1 VAVDITQERAAD
13 RQEMDEVS
21 SVRHP
26 WSVDRWGRL
35 LAGLAVLPFATLGI
49 CHHALWMLG
58 AVAVAGNLLVTSLI
72 DRCPI
77 RAVLIRFGARE
88 REDLFYPG
96 GRPRTA
102 GELAAQSRQV

>member
-1 VAVDITQERAAD
+1 MAVDITQQRETVR
-13 RQEMDEVS
+13 REMDEAS
-21 SVRHP
+21 PVRSP

-35 LAGLAVLPFATLGI
+35 LAGLAVLSFATLGI

-58 AVAVAGNLLVTSLI
+58 AVAVAGNLLLTSLT

-77 RAVLIRFGARE
+77 RAVLLRLGARE

-102 GELAAQSRQV
+102 DELAGRSRAV